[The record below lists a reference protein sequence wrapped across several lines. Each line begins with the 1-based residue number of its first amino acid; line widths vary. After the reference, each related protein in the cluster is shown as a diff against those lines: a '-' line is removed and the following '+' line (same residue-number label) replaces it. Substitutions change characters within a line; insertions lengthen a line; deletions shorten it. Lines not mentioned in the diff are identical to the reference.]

1 MKKLNYHDQI
11 HQVIGEIIKLIQ
23 YIEWNLCLELEI
35 DGFADLTLGQIK
47 TQVLNEE
54 ILDEDLATELI
65 FILEK
70 RNDLIHK
77 YFKRLDFEKH
87 FENTS
92 FLDNQYRYLLNLK
105 ERVQSFNHSLVE
117 K

>member
-1 MKKLNYHDQI
+1 MNYHDQI
-11 HQVIGEIIKLIQ
+11 HQVIGEIIKLTQ

-47 TQVLNEE
+47 TQVLDEE
-54 ILDEDLATELI
+54 LLDEDLATELI
-65 FILEK
+65 IILEK

-87 FENTS
+87 FDHTS